1 MSEGGRLVDIKKED
15 YKTAEKEQESDVKEP
30 VKVVP

>member
-1 MSEGGRLVDIKKED
+1 MGERRVDIKKKD
-15 YKTAEKEQESDVKEP
+15 RKTAKKEEEGNVKEP

>member
-1 MSEGGRLVDIKKED
+1 MGKRRVDIKKED
-15 YKTAEKEQESDVKEP
+15 NKTAKKEEESYVKEP

>member
-1 MSEGGRLVDIKKED
+1 MGERRVDIKKED
-15 YKTAEKEQESDVKEP
+15 HKTTKKEEESDVKEP

>member
-1 MSEGGRLVDIKKED
+1 MGKRRIDIKKED
-15 YKTAEKEQESDVKEP
+15 YKTAKKEEKGDVKEP